1 MELATKLVGISTEHF
16 THYAYD
22 KAFVIEQS
30 TLETIP
36 EYKNVHNTQ
45 IIPLKSTRTGKIANF
60 QLDERIKDDEGDV
73 LYTKYIPTEITV
85 KSFPVLQGYELAVL
99 ND

>member
-1 MELATKLVGISTEHF
+1 MKLATKLVGISTEHF
-16 THYAYD
+16 THYTYD

-36 EYKNVHNTQ
+36 EYKNVHNTRV
-45 IIPLKSTRTGKIANF
+45 IPLKSTRTGKIANF
-60 QLDERIKDDEGDV
+60 QLDKRIRDDEGDV
-73 LYTKYIPTEITV
+73 LYTKYIPTEITI
-85 KSFPVLQGYELAVL
+85 KSFPGLQGYELAVL